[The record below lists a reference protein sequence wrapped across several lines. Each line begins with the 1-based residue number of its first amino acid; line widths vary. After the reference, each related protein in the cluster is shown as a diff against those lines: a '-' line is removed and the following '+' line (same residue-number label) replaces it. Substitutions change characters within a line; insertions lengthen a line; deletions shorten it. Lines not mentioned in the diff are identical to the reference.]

1 MSDRQELED
10 LRRMA
15 ELEARAGIQP
25 PAAEAA
31 KPDGFM
37 QRTGSNLARQA
48 GLALRYG
55 VEGAGSIPATI
66 ANLPAAA
73 SNAAFGTEFPEQ
85 NQALSNVLTY
95 IGLPQP
101 KTGTERVVGD
111 ASRAVAGLATGGPL
125 AKVAGAPAY
134 IQAALSN
141 GLKTQAASAISG
153 ATAGGLTREA
163 GGGPIAQFV
172 ANIAG
177 GVLPVGGA
185 QISARGLK
193 DLGRAVRNTVKPFTT
208 SGREQIVGGL
218 LTENTSNVPAA
229 IQNLD
234 NIKTYIP
241 NSPVTTGEAAKD
253 AGLASLQR
261 GQRNQGNNPFANI
274 ESQQNAARQE
284 ALTALAGT
292 PQELQGAV
300 QNRSTVTSPLYE
312 QAQTEF
318 LAGKNYNTILAKI
331 DSALENVGT
340 NTQAGKELLKM
351 KSDIQASLPSSST
364 IKTGLLDAN
373 GTPITK
379 TTTEATKQG
388 GLVQLYRELR
398 DRAAKTSELDGA
410 YPSAVRGVVKPII
423 SDLGKSLESQS
434 PSLSA
439 ANQKF
444 RELSPEIEQMQLLQ
458 DLQQRVSLTG
468 SPDIRT
474 GYEFVSQ
481 PKLTGALRDGNGELA
496 QTLTPKQM
504 NGLRNVA
511 ADAERSAALNSRT
524 VRPTGSDTVANAN
537 GANIVKQFLSE
548 HAVGKLPL
556 GIGRVVQSMSE
567 KQVQELTLEALKDPQ
582 LARRLLVEFK
592 PELANT
598 PYSGAM
604 VQKLAIQAIGSS
616 YAASQPKK
624 EQK

>member
-1 MSDRQELED
+1 MSELPEGFVVRGQQPEGLPEGFTVRQPKQ
-10 LRRMA
+10 RSTSA
-15 ELEARAGIQP
+15 ELG
-25 PAAEAA
+25 
-31 KPDGFM
+31 
-37 QRTGSNLARQA
+37 RQG
-48 GLALRYG
+48 GLAARYV
-55 VEGAGSIPATI
+55 VEGLGSIPATI

-73 SNAAFGTEFPEQ
+73 SNSLFGTEFPEQ
-85 NQALSNVLTY
+85 NQALSNTLTY
-95 IGLPQP
+95 LGLPQP
-101 KTGTERVVGD
+101 ETGTERVIGD
-111 ASRAVAGLATGGPL
+111 ASRAVSGLASGGPI

-134 IQAALSN
+134 IQSVLSN
-141 GLKTQAASAISG
+141 GLKTQAASAITG

-177 GVLPVGGA
+177 GVLPVGSA
-185 QISARGLK
+185 QVAARGLK
-193 DLGRAVRNTVKPFTT
+193 DLGGAVRTIVKPFTT

-218 LTENTSNVPAA
+218 LTENASDVPAA

-234 NIKTYIP
+234 NIQTYIP

-261 GQRNQGNNPFANI
+261 GQRNQGNNPFADI
-274 ESQQNAARQE
+274 ESQQNAARQQ
-284 ALTALAGT
+284 ALTKLAGT
-292 PQELQGAV
+292 PQELQGAI
-300 QNRSTVTSPLYE
+300 QNRSTVTGPLYE

-318 LAGKNYNTILAKI
+318 LAGKNYDNILANI
-331 DSALENVGT
+331 DAALENVGT

-351 KSDIQASLPSSST
+351 KSDIQASLPSSKT
-364 IKTGLLDAN
+364 INTGLLDAS
-373 GTPITK
+373 GAPITK
-379 TTTEATKQG
+379 TSTEATKQG

-410 YPSAVRGVVKPII
+410 YPAAVRGVVKPIVR
-423 SDLGKSLESQS
+423 DLGQSLESQS

-444 RELSPEIEQMQLLQ
+444 RQLSPEIEQMQLLQ

-496 QTLTPKQM
+496 ANLTPQQM
-504 NGLRNVA
+504 KGLKNVA
-511 ADAERSAALNSRT
+511 ADAERSASLNSRT

-537 GANIVKQFLSE
+537 GANVVKQFLSE

-556 GIGRVVQSMSE
+556 GIGKVVQSMSE
-567 KQVQELTLEALKDPQ
+567 NQVQQLTMDALKDPA
-582 LARRLLVEFK
+582 LARRLLVEFR
-592 PELANT
+592 PDLAKT

-604 VQKLAIQAIGSS
+604 IQKLAAQAIGAS
-616 YAASQPKK
+616 YAAAQPKK
-624 EQK
+624 GTKP

>member
-1 MSDRQELED
+1 
-10 LRRMA
+10 MA
-15 ELEARAGIQP
+15 EL
-25 PAAEAA
+25 
-31 KPDGFM
+31 PDGFVVRGQQPEGLPEGFVVRQPK
-37 QRTGSNLARQA
+37 QRSTGANLARQA
-48 GLALRYG
+48 GLATRYV
-55 VEGAGSIPATI
+55 VEGVGSPFATI

-73 SNAAFGTEFPEQ
+73 SNAAFGTKFPEQ
-85 NQALSNVLTY
+85 NQALSDSLTY
-95 IGLPQP
+95 LGLPQAQ
-101 KTGTERVVGD
+101 TGTERVVGD
-111 ASRAVAGLATGGPL
+111 ASRAVAGLAAGGPI
-125 AKVAGAPAY
+125 AKLAGAPAY
-134 IQAALSN
+134 IQSVLSN
-141 GLKTQAASAISG
+141 GLKTQAAAAISG

-185 QISARGLK
+185 QIAARGLK
-193 DLGRAVRNTVKPFTT
+193 DIYGAGKSAVQPFTT

-218 LTENTSNVPAA
+218 LTENTSDVPVA
-229 IQNLD
+229 IQNLG
-234 NIKTYIP
+234 NIQTYIP

-261 GQRNQGNNPFANI
+261 GQRNQGNNPFADI
-274 ESQQNAARQE
+274 ESQQNAARQQ
-284 ALTALAGT
+284 ALTKLAGT
-292 PQELQGAV
+292 PQELQGAM
-300 QNRSTVTSPLYE
+300 QNRSTVTGPLYE

-318 LAGKNYNTILAKI
+318 LAGKNYDNILANI
-331 DSALENVGT
+331 DAALENVGT

-351 KSDIQASLPSSST
+351 KADIQASLPSSKT
-364 IKTGLLDAN
+364 VNTGLFDAN
-373 GTPITK
+373 GAPITK
-379 TTTEATKQG
+379 TSTEATKQG

-410 YPSAVRGVVKPII
+410 YPAAVRGVVKPIVR
-423 SDLGKSLESQS
+423 DLGQSLESQS

-444 RELSPEIEQMQLLQ
+444 RQLSPEIEQMQLLQ

-496 QTLTPKQM
+496 ANLTPQQM
-504 NGLRNVA
+504 KGLRNVA
-511 ADAERSAALNSRT
+511 ADAERSASLNSRT

-537 GANIVKQFLSE
+537 GANVVKQFLSE

-556 GIGRVVQSMSE
+556 GIGKVVQSMSE
-567 KQVQELTLEALKDPQ
+567 RQVQELTMEALKDPA

-592 PELANT
+592 PQLANT

-604 VQKLAIQAIGSS
+604 TQKLAMQAIGAS